1 MVIKLERDVAA
12 YGGIVSVAQL
22 LALKHWRENIDLA
35 VHYGRLVRV
44 RKGWVASLEVPTSIL
59 MAWRIGGT
67 LACVSAV
74 EYHLGTD
81 IAEPLHVLVPSNA
94 TGFRRP
100 HDHRARPAKG
110 DAVIHWAATPEGG
123 RDLIVPLGAA
133 LRQAARCRTL
143 GEGASRGIPQPAGD
157 TL

>member
-22 LALKHWRENIDLA
+22 LGLKHWRENIDLA

-44 RKGWVASLEVPTSIL
+44 RKGWVASPEVPEAIL
-59 MAWRIGGT
+59 RAWRIGGT
-67 LACVSAV
+67 LACTSAV
-74 EYHLGTD
+74 QYHLGTD

-100 HDHRARPAKG
+100 HDHRARLVPG

-123 RDLIVPLGAA
+123 RDLIVPLGTA
-133 LRQAARCRTL
+133 LRQAARCR
-143 GEGASRGIPQPAGD
+143 GPGAGASRGIPQRTGD

>member
-22 LALKHWRENIDLA
+22 LALKHWRQNIDLA
-35 VHYGRLVRV
+35 VHYGTLVRV
-44 RKGWVASLEVPTSIL
+44 RKGWVASPEVPKSIL

-67 LACVSAV
+67 LACASAV
-74 EYHLGTD
+74 QYHLGMD

-100 HDHRARPAKG
+100 HDHRARLAEG
-110 DAVIHWAATPEGG
+110 DAVIHWAGTPEGG
-123 RDLIVPLGAA
+123 RDLVVPLGEA
-133 LRQAARCRTL
+133 LRQAARCR
-143 GEGASRGIPQPAGD
+143 GPGASRGIPSRAGD